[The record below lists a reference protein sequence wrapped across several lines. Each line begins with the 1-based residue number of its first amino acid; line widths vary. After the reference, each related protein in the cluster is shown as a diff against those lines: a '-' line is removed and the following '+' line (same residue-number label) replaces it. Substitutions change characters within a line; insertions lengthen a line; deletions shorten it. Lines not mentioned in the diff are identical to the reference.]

1 MARVKR
7 AMHARKKKKAFLK
20 AAKGFRGGR
29 SRLIRTVMEAVDR
42 ARVYAYR
49 DRKNKK
55 REFRRLWIVRINAA
69 ARECGTTY
77 SKLINGLIKAG
88 IEMDRKTLADL
99 AMNEPAAF
107 KSIVDQAQA
116 A

>member
-29 SRLIRTVMEAVDR
+29 SRLIRTVKEAVDR

-49 DRKNKK
+49 DRKAKK
-55 REFRRLWIVRINAA
+55 RDFRKLWIIRINAA
-69 ARECGTTY
+69 ARENGTTY

-88 IEMDRKTLADL
+88 IEIDRKTLADL
-99 AMNEPAAF
+99 AMHEPAAF
-107 KSIVDQAQA
+107 TAIVTQAQA